1 MTQTISVLIFVF
13 VIVAIVSEKIHR
25 TAAAS
30 AGAVALLL
38 FHILDI
44 KKSVSYIDFNTIGVL
59 VGMMVFVAVIKCS
72 GLFEYIS
79 IKTAKIAKGN
89 PWKIMFM
96 FTIVTAVLS
105 AFLDNVTTVLL
116 IGPMIISIT
125 GILKLNPVPFLLIQI
140 MASNIGGTATLIGDP
155 PNIMIGSA
163 AKFEFLD
170 FLRNTGPAVIIIM
183 MALILMAKV
192 MYGDKMKAG
201 EDAIKEV
208 MALDEKKAIVDVALL
223 AKSIIM
229 IFAVIGG
236 FMFHSLIN
244 VESSVV
250 SLAAAVIMLIIGKQN
265 VEDIIE
271 DVEWP
276 TIIFFMALFV
286 VVGGMVETG
295 VIDKLAKIILSLT
308 SGHAILTMVVLLW
321 SSALLSSILDNIP
334 FVATLIPLIMAM
346 SEAGVNVTPFWWAI
360 SLGACLGGNG
370 TLIGASANVVLCG
383 ISGRY
388 GHPITFTQFLKVGL
402 PVMIVSIMIS
412 TVYLLIRYSV

>member
-1 MTQTISVLIFVF
+1 MTQTISILIFVF

-44 KKSVSYIDFNTIGVL
+44 KKSISYIDFNTIGVL

-79 IKTAKIAKGN
+79 IKTAKMAKGD

-163 AKFEFLD
+163 AKFGFLD
-170 FLRNTGPAVIIIM
+170 FLINTGPAVIIIM
-183 MALILMAKV
+183 MSLILMAKV

-208 MALDEKKAIVDVALL
+208 MALDEKKAIVDVPLL

-250 SLAAAVIMLIIGKQN
+250 SLAAAVIMLLIGRQN

-295 VIDKLAKIILSLT
+295 VIDRLAKIILSLT

-334 FVATLIPLIMAM
+334 FVATD
-346 SEAGVNVTPFWWAI
+346 V
-360 SLGACLGGNG
+360 
-370 TLIGASANVVLCG
+370 
-383 ISGRY
+383 RY
-388 GHPITFTQFLKVGL
+388 GKCP
-402 PVMIVSIMIS
+402 S
-412 TVYLLIRYSV
+412 SVFA